1 MPFCD
6 LLLSLLYRRGGSDKD
21 RWSCLLKVTKQFS
34 SGAALLISSTV
45 SEARLSFFPRG
56 CWREAYHPFFQC
68 PFPVVEQSEIVWTGE
83 ASGLPKACQISL
95 PHLPVRGA
103 ARQEPAGGR
112 GTAAQALP
120 GRWAETPSGPV
131 EDGNVRSIIYF
142 KLIFL
147 MRVKDQMYL

>member
-1 MPFCD
+1 M
-6 LLLSLLYRRGGSDKD
+6 
-21 RWSCLLKVTKQFS
+21 
-34 SGAALLISSTV
+34 
-45 SEARLSFFPRG
+45 
-56 CWREAYHPFFQC
+56 
-68 PFPVVEQSEIVWTGE
+68 VEQSEIVWTGE

-147 MRVKDQMYL
+147 MRVKVQMYL